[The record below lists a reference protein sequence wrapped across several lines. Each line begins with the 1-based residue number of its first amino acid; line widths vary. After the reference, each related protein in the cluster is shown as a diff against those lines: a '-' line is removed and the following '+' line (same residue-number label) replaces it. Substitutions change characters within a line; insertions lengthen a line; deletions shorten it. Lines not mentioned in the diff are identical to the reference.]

1 MLTVLLPLIIWLLKS
16 FASWV
21 VFRIRTIPITALS
34 CLIIAGVQFLLM
46 FVPIPLPAF
55 LSVLVVVG
63 LAVYLTMR
71 YTGVQLIP
79 NGLFIPLGVEVLF
92 GIGIWMVQELS

>member
-1 MLTVLLPLIIWLLKS
+1 LLAVLLPLIFWLFKS
-16 FASWV
+16 LTYWI
-21 VFRIRTIPITALS
+21 VFRIRTIQVTALS
-34 CLIIAGVQFLLM
+34 CLIIGGAPYLLM
-46 FVPIPLPAF
+46 FVPIPIPAF
-55 LSVLVVVG
+55 LSVPIAVG

-92 GIGIWMVQELS
+92 GIGFWLVQQLN